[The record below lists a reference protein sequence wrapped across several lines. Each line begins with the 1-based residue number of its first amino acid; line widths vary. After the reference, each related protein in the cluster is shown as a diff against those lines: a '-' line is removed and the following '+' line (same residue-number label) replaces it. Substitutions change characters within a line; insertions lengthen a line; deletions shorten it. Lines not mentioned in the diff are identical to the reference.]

1 MKRLTYTIMI
11 AMALPINAQRPMSLD
26 DCLKAAETSNLTLRS
41 DRIAIERAK
50 DLQATAFDLD
60 KTSISLAQ
68 TPTTG
73 GGPENALTF
82 SQAFEFPT
90 IYGVRKSK
98 LKAET
103 RVEEARYEVD
113 KNELKRE
120 VASAYCSLAY
130 ALEMKR
136 MLAVQDSVYSRFM
149 QIAEARYRAGESG
162 ALERMNARRLYEEN
176 RMAMATA
183 DKQADNAQLTLGR
196 WLNTDERIIPAEATF
211 KVIDVAMNDF
221 NPQNAPSVLL
231 STSENEVAEKKLRL
245 ARQSFLPDISLGA
258 STQLVISGWNP
269 YNVDRSRFSEG
280 NLMGFEVG
288 ISVPIFYGAKRANV
302 KAAKKEVEQSRLRME
317 EQLKNATTDYA
328 IAQNEYA
335 KAKERLEYY
344 QAKGNSDAA
353 ETCRIAQLAYEKGD
367 IEYVEYI
374 QNLQSA
380 LALQLASTGAIN
392 EYNQALIKL
401 FFRL

>member
-1 MKRLTYTIMI
+1 M
-11 AMALPINAQRPMSLD
+11 AMALSCTAQRPMTLD
-26 DCLKAAETSNLTLRS
+26 DCLKAAETNNLALRS
-41 DRIAIERAK
+41 GRIAIERAK

-82 SQAFEFPT
+82 SQTFEFPT
-90 IYGVRKSK
+90 IYGVRRSK

-103 RVEEARYEVD
+103 RREEAKYEVD
-113 KNELKRE
+113 KNVLRRE

-130 ALEMKR
+130 ALEVKR
-136 MLAVQDSVYSRFM
+136 MLAAQDSVYSRFL
-149 QIAEARYRAGESG
+149 QIAEARYKAGESG

-176 RMAMATA
+176 RMAMASA

-196 WLNTDERIIPAEATF
+196 WLNTDERIIPSETTF
-211 KVIDVAMNDF
+211 KAISSIPNSDTNTNGTF
-221 NPQNAPSVLL
+221 NPQNVPSVVL
-231 STSENEVAEKKLRL
+231 STSENDVAEKNLRL

-258 STQLVISGWNP
+258 STQLLISGWNP

-280 NLMGFEVG
+280 NFMGFEVG
-288 ISVPIFYGAKRANV
+288 ISVPISYGAKRANV

-328 IAQNEYA
+328 IAQNEYT

-344 QAKGNSDAA
+344 QSKGNSDAA
-353 ETCRIAQLAYEKGD
+353 ETYRIAQLAYEKGD

-380 LALQLASTGAIN
+380 LALQLASAEAIN
-392 EYNQALIKL
+392 EYNQALIIL
-401 FFRL
+401 LTIN